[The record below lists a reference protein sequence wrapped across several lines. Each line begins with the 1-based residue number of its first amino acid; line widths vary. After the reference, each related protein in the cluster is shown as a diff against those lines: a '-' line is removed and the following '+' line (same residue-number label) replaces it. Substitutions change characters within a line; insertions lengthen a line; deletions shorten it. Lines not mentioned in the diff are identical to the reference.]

1 MIGITITFIWTRV
14 NTTHG
19 YAVRCVQ
26 RSSCF
31 LRMHIPTAVMVTAVL
46 AVITT
51 PVMTHPCAIIIPPIT
66 PGPDA
71 PTTSIVLIAANAL
84 APV

>member
-1 MIGITITFIWTRV
+1 
-14 NTTHG
+14 
-19 YAVRCVQ
+19 
-26 RSSCF
+26 
-31 LRMHIPTAVMVTAVL
+31 MHIPTAVMVTAVL